1 MSTSETAPGKTFA
14 LTPIILSI
22 KMLIAFLN
30 IMTKIAK
37 LLKCSTHAF
46 A

>member
-14 LTPIILSI
+14 LIPIILSI
-22 KMLIAFLN
+22 KMLISFLN

-37 LLKCSTHAF
+37 LLKCSTHAV